1 MKQLFKA
8 IDIDGNGEISYTEF
22 IASFMNSVVYKNDK
36 HIKKAFKDI
45 D

>member
-1 MKQLFKA
+1 MKALFKA

-36 HIKKAFKDI
+36 HI
-45 D
+45 